1 VGVSVAEV
9 TGIML
14 ARSMKE
20 AMMRRFLTV
29 LAVLLGL
36 VATSGMAQ
44 AQEIQLTGP
53 LAGAPAVRKLRLR
66 RQGRFEIAPQASFTL
81 LDEYQRT
88 ILLGAQ
94 LNYNLTDWLGIGIWA
109 APFGI
114 HSTTGLTDHIQD
126 VTQMR
131 RGVPPGNQYEE
142 PNNPPANISTN
153 NRLTAA
159 SIGTTFKDQLGTVTY
174 VYAPEL
180 TLVPFRGKLAIF
192 QKIFVDADAYVF
204 VGPAFVGIRERED
217 CGDTAAGQVAC
228 ELDFNTKTRMQIT
241 GTFGL
246 GLKFYTNKF
255 TSIGVEWRA
264 LPFPWNTGGF
274 DTHGGGPDEKFPDT
288 KINSSDREFKFNQL
302 LSVNISLYVPFKLKS
317 SE

>member
-1 VGVSVAEV
+1 
-9 TGIML
+9 
-14 ARSMKE
+14 
-20 AMMRRFLTV
+20 V

-36 VATSGMAQ
+36 CATSGLAQ

-53 LAGAPAVRKLRLR
+53 LAGAPAVRQLRLR
-66 RQGRFEIAPQASFTL
+66 RQGRFEISPQASFTL

-94 LNYNLTDWLGIGIWA
+94 LNYNLTDWLAIGIWA
-109 APFGI
+109 APGAI
-114 HSTTGLTDHIQD
+114 HSTTGLTDHID
-126 VTQMR
+126 EVTQMR
-131 RGVPPGNQYEE
+131 RFGAPPPNGIRE
-142 PNNPPANISTN
+142 PNNDPAFGDPAPPGGISTN

-159 SIGTTFKDQLGTVTY
+159 SIGNPFKTQLGTIKY
-174 VYAPEL
+174 VYAPEI

-204 VGPAFVGIRERED
+204 VGPAFVGIQERQD
-217 CGDTAAGQVAC
+217 CGDSGQPAC
-228 ELDFNTKTRMQIT
+228 QNAFGTKTRTQIT

-288 KINSSDREFKFNQL
+288 RINSKDREFKFNQL
-302 LSVNISLYVPFKLKS
+302 LSVNISLYLPFKIKS

>member
-1 VGVSVAEV
+1 VGVPVAEV

-14 ARSMKE
+14 ARPMKE

-36 VATSGMAQ
+36 CATSGFAQ

-53 LAGAPAVRKLRLR
+53 LAGAPAVRQLRLR
-66 RQGRFEIAPQASFTL
+66 RQGRFEIAPQISFTL
-81 LDEYQRT
+81 LDEYQRSY
-88 ILLGAQ
+88 LLGAQ
-94 LNYNLTDWLGIGIWA
+94 LNYNITDWLAIGIWA
-109 APFGI
+109 APGALY
-114 HSTTGLTDHIQD
+114 STTGLTDHIQE

-131 RGVPPGNQYEE
+131 RGNPAGNPYVE
-142 PNNPPANISTN
+142 PNVPPANISTN

-159 SIGTTFKDQLGTVTY
+159 SIGPQFKNQLGTIKY
-174 VYAPEL
+174 VYAPEI

-204 VGPAFVGIRERED
+204 VGPAFVGIQERKD
-217 CGDTAAGQVAC
+217 CGDTGQNVC
-228 ELDFNTKTRMQIT
+228 QNEFGTSTRTQIT

-246 GLKFYTNKF
+246 GLKFYMNQF
-255 TSIGVEWRA
+255 LSLGLEWRA

-288 KINSSDREFKFNQL
+288 RINSKDREFKFNQL
-302 LSVNISLYVPFKLKS
+302 LSVNIGLQIPFKVKS

>member
-1 VGVSVAEV
+1 
-9 TGIML
+9 
-14 ARSMKE
+14 
-20 AMMRRFLTV
+20 MRRFFTV

-36 VATSGMAQ
+36 CVTSGIAQ

-53 LAGAPAVRKLRLR
+53 LAGAPAVRQLRLR
-66 RQGRFEIAPQASFTL
+66 RQGRFEIAPQITFTL

-88 ILLGAQ
+88 YLLGAQ
-94 LNYNLTDWLGIGIWA
+94 LNYNLTDWLAIGIWA
-109 APFGI
+109 APGAL
-114 HSTTGLTDHIQD
+114 HSTAGLTDHIQD
-126 VTQMR
+126 VTFQR
-131 RGVPPGNQYEE
+131 RFGQPPPNGIRE
-142 PNNPPANISTN
+142 PNNDPAFGDAGISTN

-159 SIGTTFKDQLGTVTY
+159 SIGPNFKDQLGTIKY
-174 VYAPEL
+174 VYAPQI

-204 VGPAFVGIRERED
+204 LGPAFVGIQERND
-217 CGDTAAGQVAC
+217 CGDAGQSICASSAG
-228 ELDFNTKTRMQIT
+228 FQTSTRTQIT

-288 KINSSDREFKFNQL
+288 RINSKDREFKFNQL
-302 LSVNISLYVPFKLKS
+302 LSVNISLYLPFKIKS